1 MEVIFSFFVGFW
13 ISVPITALLVS
24 PVFLYRNKYP
34 SKLEFLFGDDWNIF
48 NSLFLIIWFSNSLE
62 GMGIEFNLRILRV
75 IGNFFTYLLELIG
88 FFQ

>member
-48 NSLFLIIWFSNSLE
+48 NSLFLVIWFSNSLE
-62 GMGIEFNLRILRV
+62 GMGIDFNLGILKL
-75 IGNFFTYLLELIG
+75 IGSTLRFLCELID
-88 FFQ
+88 FCY